1 MNDLENLFQFSHI
14 QFLFEMFRTAVGG
27 IEWFVLGYA
36 LCIAFFFIIGRM
48 RLNLAFVYPLVFMAL
63 TIFNPFLIVPLSD
76 VIGLTERIRRLFWLL
91 PVNLVLAY
99 AFTCLCTVPARK
111 SYLTDPP
118 APTKRQRLLN
128 SSHRLLAAALCI
140 AFIVL
145 FGTSTKP
152 YLQMPKNIYK
162 TSNEILEIS
171 RLIEEDSTRTST
183 SKKALFS
190 SQQLLELRQYDPS
203 IEGFLRR
210 SDLLEF
216 SIDPDSQEQINEVIR
231 SAHQPHILALVSR
244 YGIRIDPE
252 VFLASIE
259 RCHITYIIQEQE
271 YGLGDYFAENGFE
284 LIGTAGIY
292 EIYRI
297 AQ

>member
-1 MNDLENLFQFSHI
+1 MENLFQFSHI

-27 IEWFVLGYA
+27 IEWFVLGYV
-36 LCIAFFFIIGRM
+36 LCIAFFFIIGRKH
-48 RLNLAFVYPLVFMAL
+48 LNLAFVYPLVFMGL
-63 TIFNPFLIVPLSD
+63 TIFNPFLIVPLSE

-91 PVNLVLAY
+91 PINLVLAY
-99 AFTCLCTVPARK
+99 AFTCICTVPARK
-111 SYLTDPP
+111 SYLTNPP
-118 APTKRQRLLN
+118 APTKQQRLLN
-128 SSHRLLAAALCI
+128 GSRRLLAAVLCT

-152 YLQMPKNIYK
+152 YLLTPKNIYK

-171 RLIEEDSTRTST
+171 RLIEEDSIETST
-183 SKKALFS
+183 TKKALFS

-203 IEGFLRR
+203 IQGFLRR

-216 SIDPDSQEQINEVIR
+216 SINPKSKKQIKRVIK

-252 VFLASIE
+252 VFRASIE
-259 RCHITYIIQEQE
+259 RCHITYIIQERE
-271 YGLGDYFAENGFE
+271 YELGDYFTENGFE

-292 EIYRI
+292 EVYRI

>member
-1 MNDLENLFQFSHI
+1 
-14 QFLFEMFRTAVGG
+14 MFRTAVGG